1 MNVNN
6 WTVTVIISKLTS
18 IEARKLFYPHCAWF
32 TVCFVIDINNAM
44 CLMFN
49 KLSIL
54 ALLIQFVWFHF
65 FCGELRNAFHLL
77 SFRCYWLLSH
87 VVDWCTCSFIAKSSN
102 MIKILCRRIAYGF
115 VTIYV
120 PSFSLICCTI
130 YFRDFFRW
138 FLQPNWVAQPRQYAE
153 FANRKGRE
161 FNFWS

>member
-1 MNVNN
+1 
-6 WTVTVIISKLTS
+6 
-18 IEARKLFYPHCAWF
+18 
-32 TVCFVIDINNAM
+32 
-44 CLMFN
+44 
-49 KLSIL
+49 
-54 ALLIQFVWFHF
+54 
-65 FCGELRNAFHLL
+65 
-77 SFRCYWLLSH
+77 
-87 VVDWCTCSFIAKSSN
+87 